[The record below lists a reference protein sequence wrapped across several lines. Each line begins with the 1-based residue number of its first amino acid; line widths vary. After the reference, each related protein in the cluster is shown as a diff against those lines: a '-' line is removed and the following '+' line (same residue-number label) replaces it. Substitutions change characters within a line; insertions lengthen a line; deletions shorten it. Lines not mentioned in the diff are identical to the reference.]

1 MKIPW
6 FTVTGDLPTGRRTLL
21 VTASFLLPLAVW
33 CMVSYVPFIW
43 HPLVLVEVSGGS
55 SYRYDDRAPKEDF
68 RDIIAKLEDENAL
81 RAAGESAGDLEGKT
95 EAQITREN
103 KAILKQFGEVAVAN
117 GWMDEAGLR
126 KPEQIVEAMK
136 AYEVGGLAA
145 GPVTLSAVNRQIVA
159 DNLGRLTLKDGEVV
173 LPDNALLLNL
183 IPQGTPANPVFLP
196 PPHAVARAFYTA
208 FVTPP
213 RRAGEPWLHE
223 RLGTSIKT
231 IVYGFGLACV
241 FGVPLGVLCGA
252 FPFFSRVT
260 EPSTNFISYIPP
272 PAFGSLLIAI
282 FGIDAGPKVAMV
294 FIAAFFPMVLMVGK
308 TTRMIDTSLLEAGQ
322 TLGASRKRMVTRI
335 IVPGILPNVY
345 NDLRI
350 ILALSWT
357 ILIIAELTGTKSGIS
372 GYMQQQGRYRNF
384 DNVFAAMVMIG
395 IIGFATDQ
403 ALHWLRRV
411 LFPWAYGG
419 RVGIRK
425 RVGSVINRVSNVF
438 LSRPETDGE
447 ETLHEPTPQ
456 SRRSADA
463 PVA

>member
-1 MKIPW
+1 MKTPW
-6 FTVTGDLPTGRRTLL
+6 FTVTGDLSTGRRTLL
-21 VTASFLLPLAVW
+21 VTASFLLPLLVW
-33 CMVSYVPFIW
+33 CAVSYVPFIW
-43 HPLVLVEVSGGS
+43 HPLMLVEVSGGS
-55 SYRYDDRAPKEDF
+55 SYRYEDRAPKDYYWEVVE
-68 RDIIAKLEDENAL
+68 KLEDENAL
-81 RAAGESAGDLEGKT
+81 RAAGEPTGDIEGKT
-95 EAQITREN
+95 ETQITREN
-103 KAILKQFGEVAVAN
+103 KAILKQFGEVAIEN
-117 GWMDEAGLR
+117 GWLEDGNLR
-126 KPEQIVEAMK
+126 KPEAIIEAMQ
-136 AYEVGGLAA
+136 AYEAGELTG
-145 GPVTLSAVNRQIVA
+145 GPVMLSALNRQIVA
-159 DNLGRLTLKDGEVV
+159 DNLGRVVVKGDEVV

-196 PPHAVARAFYTA
+196 PPDAVATAFYTA

-231 IVYGFGLACV
+231 IAYGFGLACLV
-241 FGVPLGVLCGA
+241 GVPLGVLCGA

-272 PAFGSLLIAI
+272 PAFGALLIAI

-425 RVGSVINRVSNVF
+425 RVGSAINRVSNIF

-447 ETLHEPTPQ
+447 ETLHESTPE
-456 SRRSADA
+456 SRRSADV
-463 PVA
+463 PVT